1 MSTEDSNIDLKE
13 DKVWNSVIKILK
25 FIFYPLIIFVLILF
39 ISDFFIENE
48 EKDNKSNE
56 LEFWS
61 EFDPIVKQRIDN
73 AVLKKDCLILS
84 EEFKA
89 ANENIQRFK
98 ASGKTSRKHLK
109 LRSFVNKKMI
119 EFNCLY

>member
-1 MSTEDSNIDLKE
+1 MYVEEPDNDLKE

-39 ISDFFIENE
+39 ISDFFIDNE

-73 AVLKKDCLILS
+73 AILKKDCLILS

-89 ANENIQRFK
+89 ANENIERFK

-109 LRSFVNKKMI
+109 LKSFVNKKMI
-119 EFNCLY
+119 ELNCLY